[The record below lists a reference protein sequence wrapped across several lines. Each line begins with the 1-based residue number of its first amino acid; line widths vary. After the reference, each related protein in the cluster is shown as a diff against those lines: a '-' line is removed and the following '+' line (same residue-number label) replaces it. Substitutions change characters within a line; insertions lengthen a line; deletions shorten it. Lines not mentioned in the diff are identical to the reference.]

1 MRWAYAPY
9 PDGTTQGN
17 ADYYCHRVFQ
27 AKYAHQFKRKQ
38 FIEKLSSDSAVH
50 DAFFEEVERF
60 ISEKKSGKALV
71 RGVATGKTGSE
82 HIVADKTVQQKV
94 IMPQPKFYPR
104 KVYIRKFGADPKKHG
119 HAFTTLH
126 GTMGVLVPADEDE
139 PWTIEPSIAT
149 SLTQSKV
156 VDDGEDR
163 VDEGDLEKK
172 FKDLQDMK
180 QAELNIKGK
189 SYSKMMDVEAPLAQ
203 EDEGPPAKTTK
214 QSAQPQ
220 GPRLKRRSVDSD
232 SDGGPGLQSCFF
244 SMQETSSAS
253 TKRSKSQKSP
263 RLSWLPASAFP
274 DTFARSTTR
283 VRECVAFEIACL
295 RSRRRAA
302 GCVRAFERLQ
312 SSGRNCIGRVREC
325 AFERLFSNLIWML
338 LAKSEKFRP
347 DS

>member
-1 MRWAYAPY
+1 MDEVSLRPPRSTVSSASGRDVVACCFGCGRTDKDADPCGAGPMRWAYAPY

-82 HIVADKTVQQKV
+82 HIVADKTVQQNV
-94 IMPQPKFYPR
+94 IMPQPKFYPK
-104 KVYIRKFGADPKKHG
+104 KVYIRKFGADPQKHG

-126 GTMGVLVPADEDE
+126 GTIGVLVPADEDE

-172 FKDLQDMK
+172 FKDIQDMK
-180 QAELNIKGK
+180 QAELNIHGK
-189 SYSKMMDVEAPLAQ
+189 SCPKTMDVEAPLAQ
-203 EDEGPPAKTTK
+203 EDEPPPPRRPSSPRSRKARGS
-214 QSAQPQ
+214 SAAPLTATRMVAQ
-220 GPRLKRRSVDSD
+220 GCRAASSPCRRLRALRRS
-232 SDGGPGLQSCFF
+232 
-244 SMQETSSAS
+244 
-253 TKRSKSQKSP
+253 
-263 RLSWLPASAFP
+263 
-274 DTFARSTTR
+274 ARSHRRAQGLVGCPRAPFRTRSR
-283 VRECVAFEIACL
+283 VRQRVFENAL
-295 RSRRRAA
+295 RSRSH
-302 GCVRAFERLQ
+302 V
-312 SSGRNCIGRVREC
+312 
-325 AFERLFSNLIWML
+325 
-338 LAKSEKFRP
+338 
-347 DS
+347 